1 MTTPI
6 EEIRAAIEA
15 ANDLNGG
22 GPHEGIA
29 PFLADEVETVHEPR
43 FPNDRVVE
51 GTMLV
56 KLGPVEHEMMD
67 AAIENRHF
75 DVTVKVRGDDEI
87 VMQGLMTGR
96 LRHDG
101 SEFVHPVHIVW
112 TVKDGRI
119 VRFWVD
125 ASTPEIMEGYRR
137 QGEAFTSP
145 AVRPHYEKLLAVMG
159 IDPASSE
166 SPSSST

>member
-1 MTTPI
+1 MTTTI
-6 EEIRAAIEA
+6 EEIRAAIQA
-15 ANDLNGG
+15 ANELNGG

-51 GTMLV
+51 RDMLE

-75 DVTVKVRGDDEI
+75 DVTVTVRGDDEI
-87 VMQGLMTGR
+87 VMKGVMTGT

-101 SEFVHPVHIVW
+101 SPLVHPVHIVW

-125 ASTPEIMEGYRR
+125 ASSPETMEGYRK

-145 AVRPHYEKLLAVMG
+145 AVRPYYEKLLAVMG
-159 IDPASSE
+159 VDPPAA
-166 SPSSST
+166 